1 MNKKIYLIFAM
12 IFSVVGAYIPIL
24 LGDRELISG
33 WSILGGLIGGFI
45 GIWLGVIVSKMGN

>member
-12 IFSVVGAYIPIL
+12 IFSVVGAYIPTL